1 MIELISNQDMFYVNR
16 NESITVKFTTINDL
30 KLDDEQKL
38 SIRCK
43 LGSETLLT
51 TMLSNDQFIC
61 SFISNTSK
69 EVSVTLVYQNKDAYN
84 GEILLSAN
92 SIPITVI
99 GNLYL
104 FNNLEKINI
113 SSILPFSTLKSVQ
126 MVTLNSSISLN
137 YDSYYKCSFGGQTS
151 NAQLTGKQFLC
162 NLTKSGSLAYFTNVT
177 LLIVSKV
184 KETTLILSDNSL
196 EFYFLSKRSYL
207 IFRSTSNRFCC
218 SSSRKILNISKEPFK
233 QR

>member
-1 MIELISNQDMFYVNR
+1 MNISLFYEITMPEGKLFIVLAKFTGKDVRYDLGSVTNLTKISQSFSSLQKGSYPMELFYFNSFSFEIRSMFSISTPVNLTFTGTSMIELISNQDMFYVNR

-99 GNLYL
+99 GNLHL
-104 FNNLEKINI
+104 
-113 SSILPFSTLKSVQ
+113 
-126 MVTLNSSISLN
+126 
-137 YDSYYKCSFGGQTS
+137 CSQ
-151 NAQLTGKQFLC
+151 
-162 NLTKSGSLAYFTNVT
+162 
-177 LLIVSKV
+177 
-184 KETTLILSDNSL
+184 
-196 EFYFLSKRSYL
+196 
-207 IFRSTSNRFCC
+207 
-218 SSSRKILNISKEPFK
+218 
-233 QR
+233 